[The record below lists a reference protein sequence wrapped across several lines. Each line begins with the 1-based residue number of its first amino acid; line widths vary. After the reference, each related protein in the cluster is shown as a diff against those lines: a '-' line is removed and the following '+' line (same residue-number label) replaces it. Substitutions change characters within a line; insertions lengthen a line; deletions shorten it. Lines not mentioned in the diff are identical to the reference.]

1 MENEKSQNQSAPP
14 DLAVWI
20 ADVIQIKTLARHR
33 PISDEHADLIEQS
46 ASRLMD
52 VLDGRLSPELRERM
66 AAVATEMAIALAR
79 AA

>member
-1 MENEKSQNQSAPP
+1 MENEKSQNQSVPP

-20 ADVIQIKTLARHR
+20 ADIVQIKSLARVR

-46 ASRLMD
+46 ANRLMD
-52 VLDGRLSPELRERM
+52 VLDGRLSPELKERM
-66 AAVATEMAIALAR
+66 ATVAIEMAEAVAR